1 MESRDREWVQ
11 LRTVVGLC
19 GEVCGLARSAGGARG
34 QVTVVTFV
42 KLLELIRT
50 QAPCTHYLRTLQSIA
65 SGSSSSVFG
74 ASLDGGAVAT
84 GGTTAGGNTGCG
96 GTTAG
101 TGGFTTAAGCGGGL
115 ATCGG
120 GSTSGGPCIL
130 AAAIAFP
137 IAWHWKRPASLT
149 PEIRAP
155 ATVAGWCL
163 HVCSPANMSV
173 PFHSGS
179 AIVS

>member
-96 GTTAG
+96 GTCNQGRVGFYIRGRQIELSHRYDTAG
-101 TGGFTTAAGCGGGL
+101 FRG
-115 ATCGG
+115 
-120 GSTSGGPCIL
+120 
-130 AAAIAFP
+130 
-137 IAWHWKRPASLT
+137 
-149 PEIRAP
+149 
-155 ATVAGWCL
+155 V
-163 HVCSPANMSV
+163 
-173 PFHSGS
+173 
-179 AIVS
+179 